1 MSADVLFQITTAKY
15 QWRFEITVWQGRE
28 TFRIW
33 PYYQTENGEWACGK
47 RAYIKGDAPQ
57 MSLDYLAS
65 LIAALQRYQ
74 PDKIK
79 LVA

>member
-1 MSADVLFQITTAKY
+1 MSADVFFQITTAKY

-33 PYYQTENGEWACGK
+33 PYYQNANGEWAACK
-47 RAYIKGDAPQ
+47 RDYIKGDAPQ
-57 MSLDYLAS
+57 MPLDDFAA
-65 LIAALQRYQ
+65 LIAALQSYQ